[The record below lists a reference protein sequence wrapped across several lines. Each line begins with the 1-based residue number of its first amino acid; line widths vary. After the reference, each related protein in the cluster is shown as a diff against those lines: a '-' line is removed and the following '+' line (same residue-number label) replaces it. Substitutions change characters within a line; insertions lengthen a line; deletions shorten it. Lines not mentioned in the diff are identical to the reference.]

1 MRGKEGGVAV
11 KVGNENVSKGWLYAC
26 WAAEMNSC
34 PVCKAEVGVLEK
46 KNETIQLEIN
56 IMNFRKFLLWLSGN

>member
-1 MRGKEGGVAV
+1 MSSPGGKDPHMRQTMMA
-11 KVGNENVSKGWLYAC
+11 
-26 WAAEMNSC
+26 